1 MRKPDR
7 VAPELLAQFCFDLPP
22 PPQKLDW
29 TGLFGNDRPVELEI
43 GCGKG
48 AFIVHAA
55 TTRPEVNFAGI
66 EVVRK
71 YQLYCATRLARRNL
85 KNAKMACTDA
95 RFALAWSIP
104 TGSLQAVH
112 VYFPDPWWKARH
124 AKRRIVTPEFLV
136 WVIRT
141 LKEGGTFHLASDVPA
156 YFQASE
162 EILASQPLLIR
173 QNLPDDRGTIT
184 NFERKALAKGGEIHH
199 GIWLRPTSELPPP
212 PPDPQ
217 RLFSVPLPGHQFS

>member
-1 MRKPDR
+1 M
-7 VAPELLAQFCFDLPP
+7 
-22 PPQKLDW
+22 
-29 TGLFGNDRPVELEI
+29 ELEI

-85 KNAKMACTDA
+85 KHAKMACTDA

-104 TGSLQAVH
+104 TESLQAVH

-124 AKRRIVTPEFLV
+124 AKRRLVTPDFLI
-136 WVIRT
+136 WVIRA
-141 LKEGGTFHLASDVPA
+141 LKVGGAFHLASDVPD
-156 YFQASE
+156 YFQASVA
-162 EILASQPLLIR
+162 ILNHQPLLVR
-173 QNLPDDRGTIT
+173 QDLPDDRGTIT
-184 NFERKALAKGGEIHH
+184 NFERKALAKGGAIHH
-199 GIWLRPTSELPPP
+199 GIWVKPTAELPPP

-217 RLFSVPLPGHQFS
+217 RLFSVPLPSQHFP